1 VASSLSQV
9 CSRIDGVHAE
19 AGLKNLREGGIVPN
33 DSHIITQY

>member
-19 AGLKNLREGGIVPN
+19 ARLKNLRGGAFVPN
-33 DSHIITQY
+33 DAHIITQY